1 VRFAVLFLSLATFVS
16 AASAAPGQRP
26 AIRLAAMS
34 PFTVAGTHFIPG
46 ERVRV
51 VVEARG
57 PHVRTVTARPS
68 GRFTAVFHGVSIP
81 DCTGYLVFATGDRGS
96 RARISLMP
104 ECPQPPA
111 P

>member
-1 VRFAVLFLSLATFVS
+1 VRSIVLLLSVATFVS
-16 AASAAPGQRP
+16 AASAATRQRP
-26 AIRLAAMS
+26 AVRVAATS
-34 PFTVAGTHFIPG
+34 PFTVVGTHFVPG

-51 VVEARG
+51 VLEARG

-68 GRFTAVFHGVSIP
+68 GRFTAAFRGVSIP
-81 DCTGYLVFATGDRGS
+81 DCMGFLIVATGDRGS
-96 RARISLMP
+96 RARLSLMP

>member
-1 VRFAVLFLSLATFVS
+1 VRVVVYLLSLATFVS
-16 AASAAPGQRP
+16 AASAVPSQRP
-26 AIRLAAMS
+26 AVRVAAMS
-34 PFTVAGTHFIPG
+34 PFTVAGTHFVPG

-68 GRFTAVFHGVSIP
+68 GRFTAVFRGISIP
-81 DCTGYLVFATGDRGS
+81 DCTGYIVFATGDRGS

>member
-1 VRFAVLFLSLATFVS
+1 VRAAVLVLSLATFVS
-16 AASAAPGQRP
+16 AASAATRQRP
-26 AIRLAAMS
+26 AVRVAATT
-34 PFTVAGTHFIPG
+34 PFTVLGTHFVSG
-46 ERVRV
+46 EHVRV

-68 GRFTAVFHGVSIP
+68 GRFSAVFRGVSIP
-81 DCTGYLVFATGDRGS
+81 DCTGYLIVATGDRGS